1 MYVHAHTPNRTKQ
14 VLAGQRVAWFQANS
28 DGTKHLIG
36 RGECTDDAQE
46 KRGNPLGILGVL
58 EAEMGVGQRAE
69 LAQLAGMRRRAAA
82 LRGALAERFRAGVA
96 GDRAAARQ
104 AEEREAACQQACVD
118 ALRACEDDVLELRAE
133 LVAQEA
139 ELMDRLLMQEAQ
151 GRIKAELMRTCA
163 EVRAAALWLASA
175 IDEGQGSGNEDGDG
189 GGPEEGGGGLLD
201 WEGELVVEVMS
212 AKNLPKM
219 DLLGTCDAFA
229 CVSFV
234 GATHE
239 THIEHNDLNP
249 VWEGKGGASAFRFRL
264 EGATA
269 PGRLAVLDG
278 ERKARG
284 ACVVVH
290 VWDWDRMSGNDLV
303 GVAEMGSEDV
313 VALLQKGDQH
323 TETRTLALMHSD
335 GAAPAQVQGF
345 KGAGPA
351 SVQVRLRVHH
361 GASSGMRRGAGQA
374 EPPAAGAG
382 SVDGRGGDGKE
393 SQGTR
398 WFDRELP
405 QVKVDVLRCCGW
417 KGEESA
423 ALAAEFKLL
432 HEGTGAEDE
441 GACQVLDSGKGAVPS
456 SSKDILL
463 GGPGFV
469 LKASTP
475 QGVAAAPEGSG
486 NGEAAREDSAGVDA
500 EAGKRLWRAR
510 SLKLVVSLT
519 QYGMRNGQAGFWAI
533 ASDTL
538 PILQTLATPQ
548 EALDLQRRR
557 TPPPD
562 AASKHAGSDEG
573 GVGGGGGEHR
583 GADEEEDRAAR
594 SQREERERQEATQ
607 RRRVRWHALAVRL
620 LRLSVLDEPARAAM
634 ARNVQDT
641 REQGETLVGDTRLVW
656 LQLCGVAGLVMTMQ
670 VRLSFSDTVP
680 FNGGECLRKERSAKL
695 ERARQ
700 ALCSDVQ
707 RLRRAHEEA
716 ARARRA
722 AAGELAA
729 DVMHTQLVN
738 GLKPHGVGLV
748 LSAIPPRFHRPPPPG
763 GGWGLVVERV
773 LADSPAAQCGC
784 IHAGDVLVAVA
795 SGLKW
800 ESMGSAPPRTGTRL
814 KSVELARLLANRRT
828 LTVKEWAACGI
839 REPLGFD
846 DHIQAGPCWYRPA
859 RVAPGVT
866 WQRVAS
872 APRAGQELVH
882 AQLAM
887 ALTRKVNTE
896 GVATVSQEEWDGL
909 GIVHLSRDHFV
920 RSGDTYF
927 KPADRIDDDVLEA
940 ESRIVGRQGSAVAL
954 RLTKGVSGLAYE
966 VELER
971 SGGVRIEFLQQW
983 MLAEGAREAAAVRDR
998 FGDAIATMRERQRER
1013 RVAGLRATAAAA
1025 QEEEALLRAQCVAA
1039 ESAVLA
1045 RAKERVQALGEIRAD
1060 KERRVWRGPCEQPG
1074 AAPGAC
1080 QCPDACG
1087 GYARAA
1093 AAADTAL
1100 RAAARRLQHRRD
1112 DAVVALLA
1120 QEEHLFGCAEAAAEA
1135 EAADAARAK
1144 AAALARFGRAQA
1156 ARARRVNEDVQL
1168 RRERFREA
1176 CRSEIRRL
1184 VDSLPDPML
1193 LPALSLSMPD
1203 GALQDLADEV
1213 VSELLQEQQ
1222 GAASAGS
1229 RGGLE
1234 TAKPA
1239 QDGHVGAARAT
1250 PDAGKNAGDATAR
1263 KWWGVGDMAMA
1274 GEERG
1279 CACPWCEA
1287 TRASAEEKTAA
1298 STLEGVSSEELHAEL
1313 GDLQRALAAAGQA
1326 GVAAGTVGVTTPGGP
1341 NVAPR
1346 TNEVVVEA
1354 RGPQRTAAPVQIA
1367 ALAAGSGWLGVREI
1381 CCGYGV
1387 FIYIDVC
1394 AYMHICM
1401 CVCIYVCVCI
1411 YIYILMGVCIC
1422 ASAAASA

>member
-1 MYVHAHTPNRTKQ
+1 M
-14 VLAGQRVAWFQANS
+14 
-28 DGTKHLIG
+28 
-36 RGECTDDAQE
+36 
-46 KRGNPLGILGVL
+46 
-58 EAEMGVGQRAE
+58 
-69 LAQLAGMRRRAAA
+69 
-82 LRGALAERFRAGVA
+82 
-96 GDRAAARQ
+96 
-104 AEEREAACQQACVD
+104 
-118 ALRACEDDVLELRAE
+118 
-133 LVAQEA
+133 
-139 ELMDRLLMQEAQ
+139 
-151 GRIKAELMRTCA
+151 
-163 EVRAAALWLASA
+163 
-175 IDEGQGSGNEDGDG
+175 
-189 GGPEEGGGGLLD
+189 D

-239 THIEHNDLNP
+239 THVEHNHLNP
-249 VWEGKGGASAFRFRL
+249 VWEGKGGTPAFRFRL

-269 PGRLAVLDG
+269 PRRLAVLDG

-284 ACVVVH
+284 ACLVVH
-290 VWDWDRMSGNDLV
+290 VWDWDRVSGNDLV

-323 TETRTLALMHSD
+323 TETRALALMRSD
-335 GAAPAQVQGF
+335 GAAPEQVQGC

-351 SVQVRLRVHH
+351 SVQVRLRVIH
-361 GASSGMRRGAGQA
+361 GVSSAMKRGAGQA
-374 EPPAAGAG
+374 ELRAASSGG
-382 SVDGRGGDGKE
+382 VQGRGGDGEE
-393 SQGTR
+393 SEGKR

-432 HEGTGAEDE
+432 HEGAGAGDE

-475 QGVAAAPEGSG
+475 QAAAAAAAAEGSG
-486 NGEAAREDSAGVDA
+486 QGEAAREGSAGVDV
-500 EAGKRLWRAR
+500 EAGTRLRRAR
-510 SLKLVVSLT
+510 SLKLVVTLT
-519 QYGMRNGQAGFWAI
+519 QYGTRHGQAGFWAI
-533 ASDTL
+533 ASDSL

-548 EALDLQRRR
+548 EALDQQRRR
-557 TPPPD
+557 TPPPLD

-573 GVGGGGGEHR
+573 GGGGGGQQR
-583 GADEEEDRAAR
+583 GAGEEEDGAAR
-594 SQREERERQEATQ
+594 SQRAEQERQEATQ
-607 RRRVRWHALAVRL
+607 RRRVRWHALAVRT
-620 LRLSVLDEPARAAM
+620 LRLGVLDEPARAAT

-641 REQGETLVGDTRLVW
+641 REQGEALVGDTRLVW

-680 FNGGECLRKERSAKL
+680 FNGDECLRKERAAKL
-695 ERARQ
+695 EKARQ
-700 ALCSDVQ
+700 ALRSDVQ

-748 LSAIPPRFHRPPPPG
+748 LSTTPPRFHRPPPPG
-763 GGWGLVVERV
+763 AGGGLVVERV
-773 LADSPAAQCGC
+773 LADSPAAKSGC

-800 ESMGSAPPRTGTRL
+800 ESMGPAQPRGGTLL
-814 KSVELARLLANRRT
+814 KSVELARLLAHKRT

-839 REPLGFD
+839 REPLGLD
-846 DHIQAGPCWYRPA
+846 DHIQAGHCWYRPA

-872 APRAGQELVH
+872 VPRAGQELVH

-887 ALTRKVNTE
+887 VLTRKVDTE
-896 GVATVSQEEWDGL
+896 GVAKVSQEEWDGF
-909 GIVHLSRDHFV
+909 GIAHLSRDHFV
-920 RSGDTYF
+920 RSGDTCF
-927 KPADRIDDDVLEA
+927 KPADCIDDDVVET
-940 ESRIVGRQGSAVAL
+940 ESRIVGRQGSRVAL

-983 MLAEGAREAAAVRDR
+983 ILAEGEREAAAVRDR
-998 FGDAIATMRERQRER
+998 FGDATATMRER

-1045 RAKERVQALGEIRAD
+1045 RAKERVHALSEIRAE
-1060 KERRVWRGPCEQPG
+1060 KERRMWRGPCEQPG
-1074 AAPGAC
+1074 AALGAC

-1087 GYARAA
+1087 GYERAA
-1093 AAADTAL
+1093 AAAVKAF

-1120 QEEHLFGCAEAAAEA
+1120 QEEHLFGWAEAAAEG
-1135 EAADAARAK
+1135 EAAAAARAK
-1144 AAALARFGRAQA
+1144 AAALARFRRAQE
-1156 ARARRVNEDVQL
+1156 ARACRVQESVKL
-1168 RRERFREA
+1168 RRDRFRES

-1184 VDSLPDPML
+1184 VDGLPDPML

-1203 GALQDLADEV
+1203 GALQELADQV
-1213 VSELLQEQQ
+1213 VSELQQ
-1222 GAASAGS
+1222 TQNEAASSGG
-1229 RGGLE
+1229 RGGQE
-1234 TAKPA
+1234 TASTA
-1239 QDGHVGAARAT
+1239 QDGRAGAAGAAPGAR
-1250 PDAGKNAGDATAR
+1250 KNAEDTAAR
-1263 KWWGVGDMAMA
+1263 KWWGVGDMAIA
-1274 GEERG
+1274 GEQRG

-1287 TRASAEEKTAA
+1287 ARTSAEEKTAA

-1313 GDLQRALAAAGQA
+1313 GNLQLALAAAGQA
-1326 GVAAGTVGVTTPGGP
+1326 GVAAGTVGVMTPGGP
-1341 NVAPR
+1341 GAAPR
-1346 TNEVVVEA
+1346 TYEVEVEA
-1354 RGPQRTAAPVQIA
+1354 RGPQRAAAPVQIA
-1367 ALAAGSGWLGVREI
+1367 ALPAGSGGLGVREI
-1381 CCGYGV
+1381 CCGYCV
-1387 FIYIDVC
+1387 SPC
-1394 AYMHICM
+1394 AVWLRAC
-1401 CVCIYVCVCI
+1401 
-1411 YIYILMGVCIC
+1411 
-1422 ASAAASA
+1422 AAAVGRCGGRCRVIGGARARGQRDAKPCVVVRAGDVLSH